1 MSSWECPYCG
11 RLATER
17 AVQNK
22 SNGFGINAD
31 TKHGAIFHSTDIYVC
46 PNPECKEYTIY
57 SYVTPAESRGGYLY
71 ETDVVLEAWQNRPQG
86 IAKCFPDYIP
96 KAILD
101 DYNEAALITN
111 LSPKA
116 SATLSR
122 RCLQGMIRD
131 FWQVKEKNLHLEIQA
146 IQDKVAAD
154 IWLAIDAI
162 RSIGN
167 IGAHMEKDIDLII
180 DVQPEEAQLLLQLIE
195 TLLKDWYVERENRR
209 IRAEAIVNAA
219 LQKKQLKQT

>member
-1 MSSWECPYCG
+1 MG
-11 RLATER
+11 
-17 AVQNK
+17 
-22 SNGFGINAD
+22 
-31 TKHGAIFHSTDIYVC
+31 GALF
-46 PNPECKEYTIY
+46 
-57 SYVTPAESRGGYLY
+57 ES
-71 ETDVVLEAWQNRPQG
+71 DVVLEAWHNRPRG
-86 IAKCFPDYIP
+86 IAKNFPDYIP

-101 DYNEAALITN
+101 DYNEAALITS

-131 FWQVKEKNLHLEIQA
+131 FWQVKEKNLHLEVQA

-154 IWLAIDAI
+154 TWLAIDAI

-195 TLLKDWYVERENRR
+195 TLLKDWYVEKENRR
-209 IRAEAIVNAA
+209 IRTEAIVNAA
-219 LQKKQLKQT
+219 MQKKQLKQV